1 MADRRVLLAAHD
13 RHAVAPNAQLE
24 ALDAVQEHGRRR
36 EPRIEH
42 VLAGIVELVL
52 VGPASQLLA
61 KIKILDVGLMQR
73 SLQLLAIE
81 MFDIPGIRGR
91 TYIRDHLYF
100 VFLQEDDKRFQRVI
114 RVAHREKIRLP
125 RLIDRVHTCSPKD
138 PVASLPG
145 NPCKV
150 VFYQENV

>member
-61 KIKILDVGLMQR
+61 KIKILNVGLLQR

-81 MFDIPGIRGR
+81 MFNVPGIGGR
-91 TYIRDHLYF
+91 TYIRKHLYF
-100 VFLQEDDKRFQRVI
+100 VRFQDGDKRFQGMVRM
-114 RVAHREKIRLP
+114 AHREKIRLL
-125 RLIDRVHTCSPKD
+125 RGIDRIHT
-138 PVASLPG
+138 
-145 NPCKV
+145 
-150 VFYQENV
+150 